1 MNNKRL
7 LKSARE
13 SICIQAESIQFLENQ
28 IKEDFEVLCKKI
40 LKIKGK
46 LILMGVGKS
55 GHIAE
60 KISATLA
67 STGTP
72 SFFIHPTE
80 AAHGDLGMIDK
91 NDLILIFSNSGETN
105 EIVSILPALRKKVK
119 NVYSITNS
127 KHSSIAKES
136 DIHIEIKVL
145 KEACPHN
152 LAPTTSTT
160 SFLVVGDALAISLL
174 EARNF
179 SPEDFAKSHPAGSLG
194 KKLTTLVSDLA
205 IKGKRVP
212 IVQKNTLISE
222 AIIEISSKKLGVTL
236 VQDEKKIIGIFTD
249 GDLRRFLNE
258 NTQLDKVKINDVMTK
273 QYVSVDS
280 KALATEAAKLM
291 EQNKIFTLI
300 VKNNEGPSVITMH
313 DLLEAGII

>member
-205 IKGKRVP
+205 IKGKKVP

-236 VQDEKKIIGIFTD
+236 VQDDKKIIGIFTD

-273 QYVSVDS
+273 RYVSVDS

>member
-236 VQDEKKIIGIFTD
+236 VQDDKKIIGIFTD

-273 QYVSVDS
+273 RYVSVDS

>member
-205 IKGKRVP
+205 IKGKKVP

>member
-46 LILMGVGKS
+46 LILIGVGKS

-205 IKGKRVP
+205 IKGKKVP

-273 QYVSVDS
+273 RYVSVDS

>member
-205 IKGKRVP
+205 IKGKKVP

-236 VQDEKKIIGIFTD
+236 VQDDKKIIGIFTD

>member
-205 IKGKRVP
+205 IKGKKVP

-236 VQDEKKIIGIFTD
+236 VQDDKKIIGIFTD

-273 QYVSVDS
+273 HYVSVDS

>member
-205 IKGKRVP
+205 IKGKKVP

-273 QYVSVDS
+273 HYVSVDS

>member
-1 MNNKRL
+1 MNNERL

-13 SICIQAESIQFLENQ
+13 SICIQAESIKFLENQ
-28 IKEDFEVLCKKI
+28 INSDFEALCKKI

-105 EIVSILPALRKKVK
+105 EIISILPALRKKIKSVC
-119 NVYSITNS
+119 SITNS
-127 KHSSIAKES
+127 KNSSIAKAS
-136 DIHIEIKVL
+136 DIHIEIKIL

-174 EARNF
+174 EAKNF

-205 IKGKRVP
+205 ITGKEVP
-212 IVQKNTLISE
+212 IVKKNTPISE

-236 VQDEKKIIGIFTD
+236 VQDKKKIVGIFTD
-249 GDLRRFLNE
+249 GDLRRFLSE

-273 QYVSVDS
+273 KYVSVDS
-280 KALATEAAKLM
+280 KALAAEAAKLM

-300 VKNNEGPSVITMH
+300 VKNNSGPSVITMH
-313 DLLEAGII
+313 ALLEAGIT

>member
-1 MNNKRL
+1 MNNERL

-13 SICIQAESIQFLENQ
+13 SICIQAESIKFLENQ
-28 IKEDFEVLCKKI
+28 INSDFEDLCKKI

-127 KHSSIAKES
+127 KHSSIAK
-136 DIHIEIKVL
+136 
-145 KEACPHN
+145 
-152 LAPTTSTT
+152 
-160 SFLVVGDALAISLL
+160 
-174 EARNF
+174 
-179 SPEDFAKSHPAGSLG
+179 
-194 KKLTTLVSDLA
+194 
-205 IKGKRVP
+205 
-212 IVQKNTLISE
+212 
-222 AIIEISSKKLGVTL
+222 
-236 VQDEKKIIGIFTD
+236 
-249 GDLRRFLNE
+249 
-258 NTQLDKVKINDVMTK
+258 
-273 QYVSVDS
+273 
-280 KALATEAAKLM
+280 
-291 EQNKIFTLI
+291 
-300 VKNNEGPSVITMH
+300 
-313 DLLEAGII
+313 

>member
-205 IKGKRVP
+205 IKGKKVP

-273 QYVSVDS
+273 RYVSVDS